1 MPREATITPEQT
13 FAVADALQAEGIR
26 PTLREVHA
34 RIGHGSMSTING
46 HMQRWREAHARPPL
60 AQPILPPVLQRS
72 LMDFIAAEVAA
83 ARAPLDAELAEQ
95 FQVTADLAAESERLT
110 KDLEE
115 STAAVAKLEAQR
127 AAADGRA
134 KQLDL
139 ELAAAK
145 ADAAQERQSAEAAR
159 TELARVVVRLESLGQ
174 LQSDL
179 RAVQEKLEQERLGRA
194 QAEQRVAVLA
204 ARQKDLEER
213 LGEMK
218 MEVERANAL
227 AEKARERVDQLT
239 ERLPA
244 AIENPR
250 TGMASGS
257 LPPRTGAAPAVETR
271 PPRR

>member
-1 MPREATITPEQT
+1 MPREASVTPEQT

-26 PTLREVHA
+26 PTLREVYA
-34 RIGHGSMSTING
+34 RLGHGSMSTING
-46 HMQRWREAHARPPL
+46 HMQRWREAHVRPPL
-60 AQPILPPVLQRS
+60 AQPILPPALQRS

-95 FQVTADLAAESERLT
+95 FQVAADLAAEGERLA
-110 KDLEE
+110 KALEE
-115 STAAVAKLEAQR
+115 SSAAVAKLEAQR

-145 ADAAQERQSAEAAR
+145 ADAAQERQGAEAAR

-179 RAVQEKLEQERLGRA
+179 SAARERLEQERLGRA

-204 ARQKDLEER
+204 ARQKDLEDR
-213 LGEMK
+213 LAEMK
-218 MEVERANAL
+218 MEVERANAQ
-227 AEKARERVDQLT
+227 AEKARDRVDQLA

-244 AIENPR
+244 ASKNPQ
-250 TGMASGS
+250 TGMASSS
-257 LPPRTGAAPAVETR
+257 LPPRTGAAPAAQTR